1 MKDTSCRLCGNDNF
15 NQYLKVSV
23 NKKLVYI
30 VRCVNCGLI
39 FQNPMLSDKER
50 LELYAKDYFEHG
62 YLDKE
67 NQIGLYEKAAF
78 FLERL
83 LRYRDKGK
91 LLDIGA
97 ASGAYVRAAIDKG
110 WEAYGVELSPL
121 AVKFAKNYWKVDL
134 IQGTLEEAHFQ
145 NNFFDTVIL
154 IHTLEHL
161 PHPLETLEEINRI
174 MKRTGVLYVSLPNIA
189 SYKAKKMK
197 EKWESLKP
205 VEHLFFFSPKTLKV
219 LFVRAG
225 FDITRIDTSISIVA
239 LEGLQKIGLPVREGL
254 RTFINRYLS
263 VPKSAIRYV
272 LGKILQGEGI
282 EILATPKDLKR
293 VF

>member
-1 MKDTSCRLCGNDNF
+1 MENVSCCLCGNDNF
-15 NQYLKVSV
+15 NLYLKVSV
-23 NKKLVYI
+23 KKKLIYI
-30 VRCVNCGLI
+30 VRCVNCGLT
-39 FQNPMLSDKER
+39 FQNPMMSDKER

-67 NQIGLYEKAAF
+67 NQIGLYDKATF

-83 LRYRDKGK
+83 LRYSDKGR

-145 NNFFDTVIL
+145 NNFFDAIIL
-154 IHTLEHL
+154 VHTLEHL
-161 PHPLETLEEINRI
+161 PHPLETLKEINRI
-174 MKRTGVLYVSLPNIA
+174 LKRTGMLYVSLPNIA
-189 SYKAKKMK
+189 SYRAKKLG
-197 EKWESLKP
+197 EKWSALKP
-205 VEHLFFFSPKTLKV
+205 AEHLFFFSPKTLKL
-219 LFVRAG
+219 LFKKAG
-225 FDITRIDTSISIVA
+225 FDLIRIDTSISVVD
-239 LEGLQKIGLPVREGL
+239 LEGLQKLGIPVREGF

-263 VPKSAIRYV
+263 VPKSAIRHV

-282 EILATPKDLKR
+282 EILAQPKD
-293 VF
+293 